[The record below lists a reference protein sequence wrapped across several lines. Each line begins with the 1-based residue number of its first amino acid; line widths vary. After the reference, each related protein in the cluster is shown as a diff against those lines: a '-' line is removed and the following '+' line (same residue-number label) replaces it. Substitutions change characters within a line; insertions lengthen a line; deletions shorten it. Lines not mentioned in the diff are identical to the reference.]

1 MIQSGLTFKIQMAV
15 SLSITPQRI
24 GRPLLPLMSS
34 TKQVM
39 TTSAFE
45 LSAPERLLRFL
56 EGQEVKSKLIVP
68 LTPDA
73 STRNYFRIPWPT
85 GKGSHAVAAV
95 YPEPFDPD
103 FHPYLD
109 VTRLFLENGIPV
121 PEIYAVDGQS
131 GIIVQEDLGDRQ
143 LFRVYEAAPVDECDQ
158 YKERAVN
165 LIAQIQNATQL
176 AYERQ
181 SIASRLAFDEPKLSW
196 ELDFFVEHFF
206 TSLRSE
212 TLRHGEAAEL
222 KAELNDVAAE
232 LAARP
237 RVLCHRDFHAANLMV
252 DHDNRLRI
260 VDHQD
265 ARMGPVTYD
274 LVSFLLD
281 RRAEP
286 PSLAELRAYRLFL
299 LEERRLLGLEA
310 LDPDEIATEFRL
322 MTIQR
327 GLKAI
332 GTFSYQTAVC
342 GRGNAYEKFIE
353 PTLLIVLQAADWLDR
368 FPALR
373 RMLRERVGSSPTVRE
388 GA

>member
-1 MIQSGLTFKIQMAV
+1 
-15 SLSITPQRI
+15 
-24 GRPLLPLMSS
+24 MSS
-34 TKQVM
+34 AKQV
-39 TTSAFE
+39 TTSAFD
-45 LSAPERLLRFL
+45 LSATERLLQFL
-56 EGQEVKSKLIVP
+56 ESQGAKSKSIVP

-73 STRNYFRIPWPT
+73 STRNYFRIPWKK
-85 GKGSHAVAAV
+85 GKAVAAV

-131 GIIVQEDLGDRQ
+131 GVIVQEDLGDRQ
-143 LFRVYEAAPVDECDQ
+143 LFRVYEAAPQDECDE

-165 LIAQIQNATQL
+165 LIAQIQKATDA

-196 ELDFFVEHFF
+196 ELDFFVEHYFG
-206 TSLRSE
+206 SLRRE
-212 TLRHGEAAEL
+212 TLRHAEAAEL
-222 KAELNDVAAE
+222 KAELNDISAE

-252 DHDNRLRI
+252 DGDNRLRI

-281 RRAEP
+281 RRSEP

-299 LEERRLLGLEA
+299 LEERRLLGLGA
-310 LDPDEIATEFRL
+310 LDPDEVALEFRL

-342 GRGNAYEKFIE
+342 NRGSAYEQFIQ
-353 PTLLIVLQAADWLDR
+353 PTLCIVLQAADWLDR

-373 RMLRERVGSSPTVRE
+373 RMLKKRTNLN
-388 GA
+388 

>member
-1 MIQSGLTFKIQMAV
+1 
-15 SLSITPQRI
+15 
-24 GRPLLPLMSS
+24 MSS
-34 TKQVM
+34 AKQV
-39 TTSAFE
+39 TTSAFD
-45 LSAPERLLRFL
+45 LSASERILKFL
-56 EGQEVKSKLIVP
+56 EGEGIRNKLIVP

-73 STRNYFRIPWPT
+73 STRNYFRISWKK
-85 GKGSHAVAAV
+85 GKAVAAV

-109 VTRLFLENGIPV
+109 VTRLFLESGIPV

-131 GIIVQEDLGDRQ
+131 GVIVQEDLGDRQ
-143 LFRVYEAAPVDECDQ
+143 LFRVYEAAAEDECDD

-165 LIAQIQNATQL
+165 LIAQIQKATD
-176 AYERQ
+176 AAFERQ

-196 ELDFFVEHFF
+196 ELDFFVEHYFG
-206 TSLRSE
+206 SLRSE
-212 TLRHGEAAEL
+212 TLRHAEAAEL
-222 KAELNDVAAE
+222 KAELNDIAAE

-252 DHDNRLRI
+252 DENDRLRV

-281 RRAEP
+281 RRPEP

-299 LEERRLLGLEA
+299 LEERRLLGLGA
-310 LDPDEIATEFRL
+310 LDPDEVAQEFRL

-327 GLKAI
+327 GLKAT

-342 GRGNAYEKFIE
+342 NRGSVYEQFIQ
-353 PTLLIVLQAADWLDR
+353 PTLCIVLQAADWLDR

-373 RMLRERVGSSPTVRE
+373 RMIRERTNVN
-388 GA
+388 

>member
-1 MIQSGLTFKIQMAV
+1 
-15 SLSITPQRI
+15 
-24 GRPLLPLMSS
+24 MSS
-34 TKQVM
+34 AKQVM
-39 TTSAFE
+39 TTRAFE
-45 LSAPERLLRFL
+45 LSPADRLLRFL
-56 EGQEVKSKLIVP
+56 EGQGVKSNLIVP

-73 STRNYFRIPWPT
+73 STRNYFRIPWKR
-85 GKGSHAVAAV
+85 GKAGVSGSAVAAV

-121 PEIYAVDGQS
+121 PEILAVDGQS
-131 GIIVQEDLGDRQ
+131 GVIVQEDLGDRQ
-143 LFRVYEAAPVDECDQ
+143 LFRFYEAAPDDECDQ

-165 LIAQIQNATQL
+165 LIAQIQNATNQ

-196 ELDFFVEHFF
+196 ELEFFFEHYF
-206 TSLRSE
+206 TSLRNE
-212 TLRHGEAAEL
+212 TLRHAETAEL
-222 KAELNDVAAE
+222 KAELNDISAE

-281 RRAEP
+281 RRPEP

-332 GTFSYQTAVC
+332 GTFSYQTAIC
-342 GRGNAYEKFIE
+342 GRGAAYERFIQ
-353 PTLLIVLQAADWLDR
+353 PTLFIVLQAADWLDR
-368 FPALR
+368 FPTLR
-373 RMLRERVGSSPTVRE
+373 RMIRERVTN
-388 GA
+388 AN